1 MNQLVSFY
9 IAFMGVEFRW
19 ENSVPIRVGR
29 VGCVRCIGMVRRVVL
44 NCCYGGF
51 GLSEEAISLYHH
63 LTTGISETDD
73 RLYFFDI
80 QRDDPILLQIIDTIG
95 LEVASGPFCKLGI
108 VEIPDD
114 IPTDGWIVM
123 DYDGRE
129 WVAEVHRTWAP
140 S

>member
-1 MNQLVSFY
+1 
-9 IAFMGVEFRW
+9 
-19 ENSVPIRVGR
+19 
-29 VGCVRCIGMVRRVVL
+29 MVRRVVV

-51 GLSEEAISLYHH
+51 GLSEEAIRLYHD

-73 RLYFFDI
+73 RLYFYDI
-80 QRDDPILLQIIDTIG
+80 QRDDPVLLQIVDTIG

-129 WVAEVHRTWAP
+129 WVAEVHRTWIP